1 MPATDKEGCDVN
13 EPNHM
18 FFIPL
23 LLLVV
28 FLGMGIMVAYG
39 VWLLD
44 LP

>member
-1 MPATDKEGCDVN
+1 MPVTDEEVCDVN
-13 EPNHM
+13 GLNHA
-18 FFIPL
+18 FVIPL

-28 FLGMGIMVAYG
+28 FVGMGIMVAYG

>member
-1 MPATDKEGCDVN
+1 MNG
-13 EPNHM
+13 PNHM

-23 LLLVV
+23 LLLV